1 MSSIRNRAPDD
12 PGAQDPDSTG
22 STDAPTTA
30 AATAGKNAPDA
41 VDAVPRLRTLAPLSV
56 QHVLIA
62 YSGMVTVPLL
72 IGSGLGLSGDK
83 IAALITANLFV
94 SGVAT
99 LLQTIGFWK
108 VGVRLPIVMGSTFT
122 GIGPAIIVGKDGGL
136 PAVFGATI
144 VAGVLTFLAA
154 PYFSRLLRFFPPLV
168 TGTIIAIIGFSLV
181 PSTANLV
188 AHHDPEAMQ
197 NGAALANIALAG
209 GTIVFILGLERFAPP
224 VVARVG
230 VLLALV
236 IGTLAAIPMG
246 LVDFGG
252 VGDADVVGLVT
263 PFDFGAPVFVLS
275 AILPMII
282 VQLVNMVESAGD
294 TLAMGQI
301 AGREVG
307 PPEVARALRAD
318 GAATAFAG
326 TFNSFTIVT
335 FGENVGLVSMT
346 RVLSRWVVAGSGVI
360 LVVLGLVPK
369 LGAVVAALPG
379 PVLGGVGVV
388 MFGVVG
394 AVGLRIL
401 AQADLADTRNMLV
414 VAVSF
419 GMGFMPVGAPHVYD
433 QFPAFAQTV
442 LSSGIAAGGIT
453 AFLLNLLLN
462 ETHRPAAA
470 SGPAPGPE
478 PKPEPEPEVA

>member
-1 MSSIRNRAPDD
+1 MSSIRNRSPEP
-12 PGAQDPDSTG
+12 PGASGPDP
-22 STDAPTTA
+22 
-30 AATAGKNAPDA
+30 
-41 VDAVPRLRTLAPLSV
+41 VDAVPRLRVLAPLSV

-72 IGSGLGLSGDK
+72 IGTGVGLPGDR

-99 LLQTIGFWK
+99 LLQTIGVWR
-108 VGVRLPIVMGSTFT
+108 VGVRMPIVMGSTFT
-122 GIGPAIIVGKDGGL
+122 GIGPAIVVGRDAGL
-136 PAVFGATI
+136 PAVFGATL
-144 VAGVLTFLAA
+144 VAGALTFLAA
-154 PYFSRLLRFFPPLV
+154 PHFSRLLRFFPPLV
-168 TGTIIAIIGFSLV
+168 TGTVIAIIGFSLV
-181 PSTANLV
+181 PSTAHLV
-188 AHHDPEAMQ
+188 AHHDPRAATD
-197 NGAALANIALAG
+197 GAAPANVALAA
-209 GTIVFILGLERFAPP
+209 GTIAFILLMERFGPP
-224 VVARVG
+224 VVARVA

-236 IGTLAAIPMG
+236 AGTAVAVPMG
-246 LVDFGG
+246 LVDFSG
-252 VGDADVVGLVT
+252 VGRADAFGIVM

-275 AILPMII
+275 AILPMVI

-301 AGREVG
+301 VGREVG

-318 GAATAFAG
+318 GAGTAVAG
-326 TFNSFTIVT
+326 VFNSFTIVT

-401 AQADLADTRNMLV
+401 AQADLADSRNMLV

-433 QFPAFAQTV
+433 RFPAFAQTV
-442 LSSGIAAGGIT
+442 LGSGIAAGGIT

-462 ETHRPAAA
+462 ETRRRGAE
-470 SGPAPGPE
+470 PAPE
-478 PKPEPEPEVA
+478 PA

>member
-1 MSSIRNRAPDD
+1 MSSIPDRPPGTPD
-12 PGAQDPDSTG
+12 P
-22 STDAPTTA
+22 
-30 AATAGKNAPDA
+30 
-41 VDAVPRLRTLAPLSV
+41 VDAVPRLRTLVPLSV

-72 IGSGLGLSGDK
+72 IGSGLGLSGDR

-99 LLQTIGFWK
+99 LLQTIGIWK

-136 PAVFGATI
+136 PAVFGATL
-144 VAGVLTFLAA
+144 VAGALTFLAA

-168 TGTIIAIIGFSLV
+168 TGAIIAIIGFSLV
-181 PSTANLV
+181 PSTASLI
-188 AHHDPEAMQ
+188 AGPDPQAPGY
-197 NGAALANIALAG
+197 GAVRDIGLAA
-209 GTIVFILGLERFAPP
+209 GTIAFILLVERFAPP
-224 VVARVG
+224 FLARVA
-230 VLLALV
+230 VLLAL
-236 IGTLAAIPMG
+236 IGGTLVAVAMG
-246 LVDFGG
+246 ITDFGG
-252 VGDADVVGLVT
+252 VGEADLVGFVA
-263 PFDFGAPVFVLS
+263 PFDFGAPTFMLS
-275 AILPMII
+275 AILPMVI

-318 GAATAFAG
+318 GAATALAG
-326 TFNSFTIVT
+326 AFNSFTIVT

-346 RVLSRWVVAGSGVI
+346 KVLSRWVVAGSGLI
-360 LVVLGLVPK
+360 LVVLGLAPK

-388 MFGVVG
+388 MFGMVG

-401 AQADLADTRNMLV
+401 AQADLADSRNMLV
-414 VAVSF
+414 VSLSF
-419 GMGFMPVGAPHVYD
+419 GLGFMPVGAPHVYD
-433 QFPAFAQTV
+433 RFPQFAQTI
-442 LSSGIAAGGIT
+442 LGSGIAAGGIA

-462 ETHRPAAA
+462 ETRRDRA
-470 SGPAPGPE
+470 SGPTAAGESAGEPAGEPAGAAAPERAAGPR
-478 PKPEPEPEVA
+478 PAPETA

>member
-1 MSSIRNRAPDD
+1 MSSVRSETPNV
-12 PGAQDPDSTG
+12 
-22 STDAPTTA
+22 
-30 AATAGKNAPDA
+30 PDA
-41 VDAVPRLRTLAPLSV
+41 VDSVPRFRTLAPLSV

-83 IAALITANLFV
+83 IAALVTANLFV

-99 LLQTIGFWK
+99 LLQTIGIWRI
-108 VGVRLPIVMGSTFT
+108 GVRLPIVMGSTFT

-144 VAGVLTFLAA
+144 VAGVLTFVAA

-168 TGTIIAIIGFSLV
+168 TGSIIAIIGFSLV
-181 PSTANLV
+181 PSTASLI
-188 AHHDPEAMQ
+188 AGPDP
-197 NGAALANIALAG
+197 AAPDYGTLKEVGVAG
-209 GTIVFILGLERFAPP
+209 GTILFILLVERFGPP
-224 VVARVG
+224 VVARVA

-236 IGTLAAIPMG
+236 AGTLVAIPLG
-246 LVDFGG
+246 LADFGG
-252 VGDADVVGLVT
+252 VGDAKLVGVVK
-263 PFDFGAPVFVLS
+263 PFDFGAPTFLLS
-275 AILPMII
+275 AVIPMII

-301 AGREVG
+301 VGREVG

-326 TFNSFTIVT
+326 VFNSFTFVT

-346 RVLSRWVVAGSGVI
+346 KVLSRWVVAGAGVI

-379 PVLGGVGVV
+379 PVLGGVGIV
-388 MFGVVG
+388 MFGMVG

-401 AQADLADTRNMLV
+401 AQADLAEPRNMFV
-414 VAVSF
+414 VAISF
-419 GMGFMPVGAPHVYD
+419 GLGFVPVGAPHLYD
-433 QFPAFAQTV
+433 RFPDLAQTV
-442 LSSGIAAGGIT
+442 LGSGIAAGGIA

-462 ETHRPAAA
+462 ETHRATPAAA
-470 SGPAPGPE
+470 GPALERTPS
-478 PKPEPEPEVA
+478 

>member
-1 MSSIRNRAPDD
+1 MSSVSERPPED
-12 PGAQDPDSTG
+12 PP
-22 STDAPTTA
+22 
-30 AATAGKNAPDA
+30 AGGEPGRDA
-41 VDAVPRLRTLAPLSV
+41 VDTVPRLRTLVPLSV

-72 IGSGLGLSGDK
+72 IGSGLGLPGDT

-99 LLQTIGFWK
+99 LLQTVGVWRI
-108 VGVRLPIVMGSTFT
+108 GVRLPIVMGSTFT

-136 PAVFGATI
+136 PAVFGATL
-144 VAGVLTFLAA
+144 VAGVLTFVAA
-154 PYFSRLLRFFPPLV
+154 AHFSRLLRYFPPLV
-168 TGTIIAIIGFSLV
+168 TGSVIAIIGFSLV
-181 PSTANLV
+181 PSTAALI
-188 AHHDPEAMQ
+188 AGPDP
-197 NGAALANIALAG
+197 GAADYGLLRDLGLAG
-209 GTIVFILGLERFAPP
+209 GTIVFILLLERFAPP
-224 VVARVG
+224 MLSRVG

-236 IGTLAAIPMG
+236 AGTLVAIPMG
-246 LVDFGG
+246 IADFGS
-252 VGDADVVGLVT
+252 VRDADLVGFVA
-263 PFDFGAPVFVLS
+263 PFEFGAPTFLLS
-275 AILPMII
+275 AILPMVI

-301 AGREVG
+301 TGREVG
-307 PPEVARALRAD
+307 RPEVARALRAD

-326 TFNSFTIVT
+326 VFNSFTMVT

-346 RVLSRWVVAGSGVI
+346 KVVSRWVVAGSGVI

-369 LGAVVAALPG
+369 LGAVVASLPG

-401 AQADLADTRNMLV
+401 AQADLTDSRNMLV

-419 GMGFMPVGAPHVYD
+419 GLGFMPVGAPHLYD
-433 QFPAFAQTV
+433 RFPDVAQTV
-442 LSSGIAAGGIT
+442 LGSGIAAGGIA

-462 ETHRPAAA
+462 ETGRV
-470 SGPAPGPE
+470 SPAPKE
-478 PKPEPEPEVA
+478 IHE